1 MNEIPLR
8 DIHLPDL
15 SLWWPPAAGWWLL
28 AILVALALVYLPR
41 LLRWWRLKPVKK
53 LSMRELKR
61 IRLELKNSDDEQ
73 RALEDLS
80 VLLRRTV
87 MSYCGRGLSASLS
100 GNSWVRQLEQLAGIN
115 CFSAEQNDWLSAGQY
130 SPTSRCNTKSMID
143 SCENWIRALPRR
155 YIDAAN

>member
-8 DIHLPDL
+8 DIHLPDV
-15 SLWWPPAAGWWLL
+15 SLLWPPAAGWWLL
-28 AILVALALVYLPR
+28 AILVLLALVYLPR

-53 LSMRELKR
+53 LSLRELKR
-61 IRLELKNSDDEQ
+61 IREELNNSDDEQ

-100 GNSWVRQLEQLAGIN
+100 GNSWVEQLEQLAGVN
-115 CFSAEQNDWLSAGQY
+115 YFSAEQSDWLSAGQY

-155 YIDAAN
+155 YVAAAN